1 MKRKLKNIT
10 LKEDTINDI
19 KENNIDVDIFIKR
32 INNYLEKANY
42 LLDNKIEDMDDLEL
56 YNSLKEIFD
65 FIFEPKDYLKL
76 LSLKNNKKYTNLLNI
91 RTNMYDK
98 EDKKLV
104 LLCAATNKVNCSNNS
119 TLDIKS
125 LRKLTNNEELVV
137 LYESFNKNNEE
148 IKRREKY
155 ESYIFNE
162 INITNSTIDEDN
174 ELFQYALE
182 LIRIELIPKY
192 VLYELK
198 QYVDE
203 VIHQAREITKLALI
217 EDNEELANIGKQYK
231 NAYDNAREK
240 NIIPKKKK
248 KEKRYRPKIAKNKRR

>member
-1 MKRKLKNIT
+1 
-10 LKEDTINDI
+10 
-19 KENNIDVDIFIKR
+19 
-32 INNYLEKANY
+32 
-42 LLDNKIEDMDDLEL
+42 
-56 YNSLKEIFD
+56 
-65 FIFEPKDYLKL
+65 
-76 LSLKNNKKYTNLLNI
+76 
-91 RTNMYDK
+91 MYDK

-182 LIRIELIPKY
+182 LIRIELIN
-192 VLYELK
+192 
-198 QYVDE
+198 
-203 VIHQAREITKLALI
+203 ILA
-217 EDNEELANIGKQYK
+217 
-231 NAYDNAREK
+231 
-240 NIIPKKKK
+240 
-248 KEKRYRPKIAKNKRR
+248 